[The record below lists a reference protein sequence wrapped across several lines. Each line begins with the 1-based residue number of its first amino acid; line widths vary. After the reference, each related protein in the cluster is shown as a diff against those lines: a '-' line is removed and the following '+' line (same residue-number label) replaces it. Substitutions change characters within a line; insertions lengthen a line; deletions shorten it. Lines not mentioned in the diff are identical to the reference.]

1 MWLIISCRN
10 QIKSLEAELQSKKQR
25 IEILESELIKE
36 VQENVALN
44 ESCDKYED
52 KIREVEKK
60 MKDNLN
66 KEASRRREAEYS
78 VTRLKV
84 IDQYSRYNYEFQWI
98 NTRTEKSTRVA
109 VLAGGKR

>member
-1 MWLIISCRN
+1 
-10 QIKSLEAELQSKKQR
+10 
-25 IEILESELIKE
+25 
-36 VQENVALN
+36 VN

-60 MKDNLN
+60 MKDNLS

-84 IDQYSRYNYEFQWI
+84 I
-98 NTRTEKSTRVA
+98 
-109 VLAGGKR
+109 